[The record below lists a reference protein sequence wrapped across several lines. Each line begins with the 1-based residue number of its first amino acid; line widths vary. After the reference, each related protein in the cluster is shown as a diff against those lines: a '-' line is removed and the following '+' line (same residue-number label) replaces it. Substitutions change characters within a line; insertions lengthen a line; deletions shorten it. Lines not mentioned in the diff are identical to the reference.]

1 MMMSILIGVLV
12 SAVTWFVLFLLY
24 QAYKG
29 YKPLFFFGIVAI
41 SAIALYYQ
49 HSRAQLNSEFEKGN
63 DVVCHT
69 TPEDTVIS
77 KAKGYKHEGSYFL
90 DNNKTK
96 LIHELECEAL

>member
-1 MMMSILIGVLV
+1 MMSMLIGVLV
-12 SAVTWFVLFLLY
+12 SVVTWFVLFFLY

-49 HSRAQLNSEFEKGN
+49 HSRAQLNSEFENGN

-69 TPEDTVIS
+69 APEDTVIS
-77 KAKGYKHEGSYFL
+77 KAKGYKHEGGYFL

-96 LIHELECEAL
+96 SISDLECEAL